1 MRYQQELLKFIK
13 EQYPPGTR
21 IRLTEMHDPYAPVPS
36 GTEGTI
42 NFIDDAG
49 QFHMKWDNGRS
60 LALIPGVDRFSVI
73 PQPLQTLKLYMPL
86 AVMQYERDEWG
97 S

>member
-1 MRYQQELLKFIK
+1 MRHQQELLKFIK

-21 IRLTEMHDPYAPVPS
+21 IRLTEMQDPYAPVPS

-49 QFHMKWDNGRS
+49 QFHMKWDM
-60 LALIPGVDRFSVI
+60 
-73 PQPLQTLKLYMPL
+73 TMPL
-86 AVMQYERDEWG
+86 RGRLCFPKKPW
-97 S
+97 SLRRI

>member
-1 MRYQQELLKFIK
+1 MRDQQELLKFIK

-21 IRLTEMHDPYAPVPS
+21 VRLAEMQDPYAPVPS

-49 QFHMKWDNGRS
+49 QFLS
-60 LALIPGVDRFSVI
+60 LIHI
-73 PQPLQTLKLYMPL
+73 
-86 AVMQYERDEWG
+86 
-97 S
+97 

>member
-49 QFHMKWDNGRS
+49 HYG
-60 LALIPGVDRFSVI
+60 
-73 PQPLQTLKLYMPL
+73 
-86 AVMQYERDEWG
+86 
-97 S
+97 